1 MAQLVVIQRKCTG
14 CGVCVSACPFGAI
27 DLKDTAEINAACR
40 MCGLCEKSCPEKAIM
55 RLETKAKS
63 VDKEAWRDILVFCE
77 MTEEGLHPVG
87 PELIGKARELAPSA
101 GYQVD
106 ALLLGHRCDKAAE
119 ALRHYGVRNIYVY
132 DDEALSF
139 FRAEMYA
146 ACAEDIIRK
155 KKPSVVLVGATALGR
170 SLAPR
175 LSTRFR
181 TGLTAD
187 CTELQLKK
195 NSDLVQIRPAFG
207 GNIMAQIVTPH
218 TRPQFATVR
227 YKVMDAPA
235 RQKEAAGKVHR
246 MPLPQKAVS
255 EVRFHEKRSIPK
267 AVNISDADIL
277 VVGGRGLKKE
287 SDLDLIKELAGLLG
301 GEYAVSR
308 PLVEK
313 GWDTNARQIGLSGRT
328 VKPKL
333 IITCGVSGAIQF
345 TACMEGAE
353 RIVAINADR
362 NAPIFRVAHVGIV
375 GDLYDILPRLIEHIK
390 REKSQ
395 YARV

>member
-106 ALLLGHRCDKAAE
+106 ALLLGRRCDKAAE

-132 DDEALSF
+132 DDEALGF

-155 KKPSVVLVGATALGR
+155 KKPSVVLVGATVAGAGVAALAIAFCLWRAGLALGER
-170 SLAPR
+170 I
-175 LSTRFR
+175 
-181 TGLTAD
+181 D
-187 CTELQLKK
+187 
-195 NSDLVQIRPAFG
+195 
-207 GNIMAQIVTPH
+207 
-218 TRPQFATVR
+218 
-227 YKVMDAPA
+227 PA
-235 RQKEAAGKVHR
+235 RPTRRRSHHARCAQHPHRERTARRLRVRRYARDGPRSVRQARAAG
-246 MPLPQKAVS
+246 
-255 EVRFHEKRSIPK
+255 
-267 AVNISDADIL
+267 
-277 VVGGRGLKKE
+277 GGR
-287 SDLDLIKELAGLLG
+287 
-301 GEYAVSR
+301 
-308 PLVEK
+308 
-313 GWDTNARQIGLSGRT
+313 
-328 VKPKL
+328 
-333 IITCGVSGAIQF
+333 
-345 TACMEGAE
+345 
-353 RIVAINADR
+353 
-362 NAPIFRVAHVGIV
+362 
-375 GDLYDILPRLIEHIK
+375 
-390 REKSQ
+390 
-395 YARV
+395 